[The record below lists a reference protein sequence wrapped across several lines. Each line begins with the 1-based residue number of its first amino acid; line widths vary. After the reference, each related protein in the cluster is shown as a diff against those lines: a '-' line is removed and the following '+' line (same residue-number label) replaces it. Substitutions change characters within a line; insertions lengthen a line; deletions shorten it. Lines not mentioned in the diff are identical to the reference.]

1 MKVLKDLKAIGATHA
16 NTNRGQGLMGKTRF
30 QTMLNAYESFRQ
42 NNIIP
47 ATYEVVHGHAWAAP
61 EQFKGPN
68 RNKLGHVEISLK
80 DFSQQIKQIK
90 QIKSS

>member
-42 NNIIP
+42 KNIIP
-47 ATYEVVHGHAWAAP
+47 ATFEVVHGHAWATS

-68 RNKLGHVEISLK
+68 RNKSGHIEISLD
-80 DFSQQIKQIK
+80 DFSQQIIRKPN
-90 QIKSS
+90 